1 MVRQIFKTLGLLSI
15 LLWLGACSDVNDR
28 NRLSVYVCDAP
39 ADYTALDCY
48 VAEVAVR
55 AGDGT
60 WRNLEIA
67 DSYLP
72 LMNLVNGKMQLVAEG
87 TMPQGAA
94 YDAARIVFSTEK
106 ATVRLLDQT
115 VPLAVDPADATV
127 VVPFPSMTMNGPN
140 RPLLFDIDLAASVVE
155 DPAAESGYR
164 FRPRVTFVD
173 TDLCGVVQGGLQV
186 GESALSG
193 RVRIEFIDPATG
205 SVVAS
210 TYSSLNPV
218 GAFFM
223 RLLPGEYIFRVDP
236 RATSGIRPYSAPITI
251 ASQQITDLGNIVLER
266 VDL

>member
-1 MVRQIFKTLGLLSI
+1 MVRQMFKTLGLLAI
-15 LLWLGACSDVNDR
+15 LSGLVACSDVNDQ
-28 NRLSVYVCDAP
+28 NRLSVYLCDAP

-55 AGDGT
+55 AGDGVWQT
-60 WRNLEIA
+60 LEIA

-94 YDAARIVFSTEK
+94 YDAVRILFSTEN
-106 ATVRLLDQT
+106 ATVRVLDQNL
-115 VPLAVDPADATV
+115 PLAVDPDDAAV
-127 VVPFPSMTMNGPN
+127 VVPFATLTMDGPN
-140 RPLLFDIDLAASVVE
+140 RPLLFDVDLAASVVE

-173 TDLCGVVQGGLQV
+173 TDRCGVVQGGLQV

-193 RVRIEFIDPATG
+193 RMRIEFIDPATG

-223 RLLPGEYIFRVDP
+223 RLLPGEYILRVDP
-236 RATSGIRPYSAPITI
+236 RAASGIRPYSEPITI

-266 VDL
+266 ENL

>member
-1 MVRQIFKTLGLLSI
+1 MVRQIFKTLGLLAI
-15 LLWLGACSDVNDR
+15 LSGLVACSDVNDQ
-28 NRLSVYVCDAP
+28 NRLSVYLCDAP

-55 AGDGT
+55 AGDGAWQT
-60 WRNLEIA
+60 LEIA

-87 TMPQGAA
+87 TMPQGAS
-94 YDAARIVFSTEK
+94 YDAVRILFSTEN
-106 ATVRLLDQT
+106 ATVRVLDQNL
-115 VPLAVDPADATV
+115 PLAVDPDDAAV
-127 VVPFPSMTMNGPN
+127 VVPFATLTMDGPN
-140 RPLLFDIDLAASVVE
+140 RPLLFDVDLAASVVE

-173 TDLCGVVQGGLQV
+173 TDRCGVVQGGLQI

-193 RVRIEFIDPATG
+193 RMRIEFIDPATG

-223 RLLPGEYIFRVDP
+223 RLLPGEYILRVDP
-236 RATSGIRPYSAPITI
+236 RATSGIRPYSEPITI
-251 ASQQITDLGNIVLER
+251 VSQQITDLGNIVLER
-266 VDL
+266 ENL